1 VLARIEDRERD
12 VRAWAYIDRE
22 TALEQARAR
31 DRRVASLK
39 EGR

>member
-22 TALEQARAR
+22 TAQWGKVVREAAIT
-31 DRRVASLK
+31 A
-39 EGR
+39 E